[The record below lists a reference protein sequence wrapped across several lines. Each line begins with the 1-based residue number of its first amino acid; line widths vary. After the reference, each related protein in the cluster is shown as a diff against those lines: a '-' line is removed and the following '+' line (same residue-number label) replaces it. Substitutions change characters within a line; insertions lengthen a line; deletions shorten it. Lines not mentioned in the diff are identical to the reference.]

1 MLIVSVCYSTDA
13 SWKWGAP
20 SGGWHFYFVLD
31 SIFCCL
37 GSVLRG
43 LAEVEVS
50 FQKRSLTL

>member
-37 GSVLRG
+37 GCVLRG